1 MFRSFIAWLN
11 KRFPEQLVVSKEEY
25 KQLREELG
33 AYNLIVQGVTQL
45 AERVAMLEKEVQ
57 KLNTANGFVNLRKGS
72 ISIER

>member
-1 MFRSFIAWLN
+1 MFRKLINWLS

-33 AYNLIVQGVTQL
+33 TYNVIVQGVSQL
-45 AERVAMLEKEVQ
+45 EARLAILERQVKV
-57 KLNTANGFVNLRKGS
+57 LNTANGFVNTSKGS